1 MTTFKVIHSFYKTV
15 ETLMPITYCQ
25 KYQNNLPKNFARGK
39 NFNKLGHCT
48 INKSANGYNSL
59 AVRVG
64 CLTLAMLS
72 ININFAPSNF
82 AKIQKNT
89 TTPAPVEITTLG
101 LSTTAIYP
109 DKTAPI
115 IHDNGLYLTI
125 LGIVRRRDV
134 LAKFFATSHEN
145 VK

>member
-1 MTTFKVIHSFYKTV
+1 
-15 ETLMPITYCQ
+15 MPVAYGQ
-25 KYQNNLPKNFARGK
+25 EYQNNLPKNFAFGK
-39 NFNKLGHCT
+39 YFNNIGHCT
-48 INKSANGYNSL
+48 INKSVKGYKNL
-59 AVRVG
+59 DVNVG
-64 CLTLAMLS
+64 RSTLAMLS
-72 ININFAPSNF
+72 ININFAPSSF

-109 DKTAPI
+109 DKTTPI

-134 LAKFFATSHEN
+134 LAKSLATSHEN